1 VAIELSRPNWTL
13 PEFFRA
19 IFNPLGPM
27 LSSFLGLIGKSTA
40 VYLELSSKDKYE
52 AKIEPYTNWKNKWL
66 IATPLMIITVV
77 PRVLTL
83 SVILASCFS
92 FPNDNDKEGIRF
104 GIILFICTFILYA
117 LGFAIGS
124 YVGIIRPFKRDR
136 RERERSKLILSGLS
150 ALISP
155 CLIVDQIS
163 RVFLLGSC
171 LSFINHSLLLVGL
184 MLTLK
189 FDPSMWN
196 PSLANSFYFE
206 NSKGYTDF
214 F

>member
-1 VAIELSRPNWTL
+1 MSRPKMTL
-13 PEFFRA
+13 PELCRA
-19 IFNPLGPM
+19 ILNPLGPM

-92 FPNDNDKEGIRF
+92 FPYDNDKEVIRF

-124 YVGIIRPFKRDR
+124 YVGIIRNPH
-136 RERERSKLILSGLS
+136 REVEKSKLILSGLS

-163 RVFLLGSC
+163 GVFFLGSC
-171 LSFINHSLLLVGL
+171 LSFINHVILLVGL
-184 MLTLK
+184 ILTLE

-196 PSLANSFYFE
+196 PSLANSDHFV
-206 NSKGYTDF
+206 NSKGNTDF